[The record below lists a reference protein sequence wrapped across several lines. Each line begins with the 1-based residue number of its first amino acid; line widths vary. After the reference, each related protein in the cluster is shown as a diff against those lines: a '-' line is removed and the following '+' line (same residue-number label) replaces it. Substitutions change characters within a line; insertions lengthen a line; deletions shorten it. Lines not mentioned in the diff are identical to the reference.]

1 MNFLFSLDFDVSSD
15 PEFLTDKGT
24 ATAEVKDCI
33 IRLDLSQKTDENGI
47 LEVSFTQAEIILND
61 YEVKTQGEKDLSKAL
76 ETIFQ
81 QL

>member
-33 IRLDLSQKTDENGI
+33 IRLDLSPKADENGI

-61 YEVKTQGEKDLSKAL
+61 YEVKT
-76 ETIFQ
+76 
-81 QL
+81 